1 MEPEDWRRVS
11 QPEIVR
17 CCSACSFEGTEGGPI
32 RGWRCNDHGGEE
44 RKGERERER
53 GKKGKIEGRDNGQV
67 GERARM
73 KTKEPEWAR
82 RKGN

>member
-1 MEPEDWRRVS
+1 MDLSGVGDATTTVAKRE
-11 QPEIVR
+11 
-17 CCSACSFEGTEGGPI
+17 
-32 RGWRCNDHGGEE
+32 RG
-44 RKGERERER
+44 RERER